1 MANKGLKKYTK
12 QITQTIGN
20 VAKVSVNVN
29 KTDANMHIIIP
40 LIQTLGPN
48 PLDLSL
54 IFNYQDINKDRAFG
68 KGCTINTFKDIRYSS
83 SVIEV
88 FEADGSSISY
98 SLDKNENYY
107 SKESPLKVSKGS
119 IYLSGD
125 GDYDT
130 FTITDQQGN
139 YEYFDENYS
148 WYPNSIR
155 YVNGFRT
162 TFDGANMDN
171 GQGAKITF
179 TETSNYMYSRATYT
193 QDGTT
198 KYYVDFSYDSS
209 KRITAVKHYKE
220 SKLVKHLSISYGTN
234 EITVKDEIL
243 KDYAKYTFVNNCVTK
258 IIEVL
263 NGNTSNAVETS
274 ISYEDSRT
282 ILTDN
287 DGRKVYIYFDK
298 NSFPLFEI
306 DEDGNA
312 IETEYDA
319 NTKRLI
325 AKSSNIPT
333 KNQLATIATPNISM
347 FTKTSGITT
356 RLATVNDSVLSSILN
371 PVFYVSG
378 TGSLTYT
385 IFTKGLGSDTIT
397 AVIWGKQWSTYSNSS
412 NVKVTLTVDENNSD
426 EFKKTRTDGNFD
438 MMTLGVSAIRSYSKI
453 TLTITLTGNASIE
466 IGGIQVLKKDFGAF
480 YQYDEKGNLI
490 GSESG
495 KGTVSNDYNSKGLQ
509 TRSVGKDSAM
519 YDYEY
524 DDKGNMTL
532 AKTAFGGKI
541 ENTYDEYNNVTRSV
555 VSNAVG
561 TKKLETIKAY
571 EKGRYVSSEKDEL
584 GNETSYNYDSF
595 GKIKKVIDALKAT
608 TEYSYDAFDNLT
620 EILFN
625 SSVSVNYTYNS
636 QNLLK
641 TVTLPNETVYSFG
654 YDSCNNLN
662 SVSMNGVLIVTFTY
676 DQKIG
681 LITKQKYGSSGDSF
695 DFVYNAKHNIEL
707 IKCNGNNQY
716 YFQYDEYDRLIKVL
730 NYCGNVLSSYT
741 YDNDGQ
747 ITKATNNGCEI
758 EYQYDSLGEVN
769 QRKRTLASKTIY
781 ESYDSIS
788 RSKGFS
794 PDNLIDYVQG
804 NKDFLGTI
812 FNGNADLKNS
822 SYICK
827 PYNYKTDDETALLF
841 TRLGVIPCITCGLKD
856 PISYNPPSTQ
866 YIENSGC
873 IGFWFY
879 PDSKPSAK
887 RYLFYVKASSSYI
900 KSYVAVYHNTS
911 NQLVLELKDYNE
923 NITSITTSS
932 KVQINQWNFFGLNF
946 MYRDDGPAYGSVFN
960 YELYLNAEMKKG
972 GYSKRT
978 IMTDGGLYHI
988 GYRFDGSN
996 GYDGL
1001 ECKIAALMIGKR
1013 CQITS
1018 KQMQEYY
1025 SYTKDYIIG
1034 SSYIDGNS
1042 VDFSAT
1048 SVHNL
1053 SETML
1058 NQFEIYPLHNSV
1070 KSLKGKLPIAYNI
1083 RRISNTDKD
1092 RSFNYNNKIKRYAYV
1107 ADEGCLI
1114 YDLDITTEGTILMRA
1129 FMREDADKQYI
1140 FECKDT
1146 GNQRIGLYRGSDK
1159 YLYIEVNGETTR
1171 TNLYF
1176 STEAWYTVGLSFKC
1190 GTISESLGNGPC
1202 VSARVYLDGSVYSVD
1217 KHITNSFG
1225 SFRLSIGKLFESVKV
1240 TDADMG
1246 DYYTYHSMRGQIE
1259 MLATRAAF
1267 CEVATLN
1274 TLANELKDTT
1284 KVSEYDELGM
1294 LQKVVIRKSDTE
1306 ILSTAMSYKKRSTY
1320 SSYISKQIEKETI
1333 KYGSSTVDRIYNK
1346 INALGKIEEITD
1358 STFGSH
1364 RYEYNARG
1372 FLIKEDSTEYEYD
1385 DNGNIT
1391 KAGNTI
1397 FAYDS
1402 KMKDRLE
1409 EVSGTVIE
1417 YDDEANPLNP
1427 TSWEDYDYTWEG
1439 RRLTSVLRRDGIKF
1453 TYTYNEQGLRIR
1465 KQASN
1470 GSTTNYYYDG
1480 DKLITEVAPS
1490 YRLDFLYDENNQL
1503 YGFISNNN
1511 SKYYY
1516 VRDFMQNILGII
1528 ASNGNLVVKYDY
1540 TAYGKITSTTGSQAS
1555 TIGAYNPF
1563 RYKGYYYDPETNMYY
1578 CKSRYYV
1585 PEWCRWLNGDSIGCV
1600 NLQDINGMNLF
1611 SYCENNPIMLFD
1623 ESGNMPSWAKWL
1635 VGGLVIAGAALATV
1649 LTGGAAVAVGA
1660 LAGSIVSGALG
1671 VASGITLDENGWSFD
1686 ADKAAT
1692 GFMCGTITGAISG
1705 AVSGGISDGFTFAGH
1720 AFEKGSYVIRGIKA
1734 GVDGLLAMGSY
1745 MAQSAING
1753 SEISVVGSLISLGT
1767 GLLDFADPMGKIFDT
1782 IWIPTIGA
1790 EIAWGYD
1797 MINNAIKKRNQKFSM
1812 AY

>member
-1 MANKGLKKYTK
+1 MANKGLKSYTK
-12 QITQTIGN
+12 QINQTIGN
-20 VAKVSVNVN
+20 VAKASVNVN
-29 KTDANMHIIIP
+29 KTDANMHIIMP
-40 LIQTLGPN
+40 LMTTLGPN

-68 KGCTINTFKDIRYSS
+68 KGCTINTFKDIRYFGSS
-83 SVIEV
+83 IQVI
-88 FEADGSSISY
+88 EADGSSISY
-98 SLDKNENYY
+98 SLDKNDEYY
-107 SKESPLKVSKGS
+107 SKESPLKVSKGTTY
-119 IYLSGD
+119 ISGD

-130 FTITDQQGN
+130 FTIEDQQGN
-139 YEYFDENYS
+139 YQYFDENYS

-155 YVNGFRT
+155 YKNGFRT
-162 TFDGANMDN
+162 TFDGPNMDN

-198 KYYVDFSYDSS
+198 KYYVDFTYDSS

-220 SKLVKHLSISYGTN
+220 SKLIKHLSISYGTN

-243 KDYAKYTFVNNCVTK
+243 KDYAKYTFASNRVTE
-258 IIEVL
+258 IVEVL
-263 NGNTSNAVETS
+263 NDNVGNSVQTS
-274 ISYEDSRT
+274 ISYEDRRT
-282 ILTDN
+282 TITDN
-287 DGRKVYIYFDK
+287 DGRKVYIYFD
-298 NSFPLFEI
+298 NNNFPLFEI

-312 IETEYDA
+312 VETEYDV
-319 NTKRLI
+319 TSKKLI
-325 AKSSNIPT
+325 SESSIIPT
-333 KNQLATIATPNISM
+333 KNKLTTLSTPNVSM

-356 RLATVNDSVLSSILN
+356 RFATVSDPILSSILD

-378 TGSLTYT
+378 TGSLTFN
-385 IFTKGLGSDTIT
+385 ISTKGLGGDTLT

-412 NVKVTLTVDENNSD
+412 NVKVTLTADGTNSD
-426 EFKKTRTDGNFD
+426 EFKKTTLDGNFD
-438 MMTLGVSAIRSYSKI
+438 LMTLGVSAIKSYSKI

-466 IGGIQVLKKDFGAF
+466 IGGIQVLKKDFGSF
-480 YQYDEKGNLI
+480 YQYDGKGNMT

-495 KGTVSNDYNSKGLQ
+495 KGTVFNEYNSKGLQ

-519 YDYEY
+519 YNYEY
-524 DDKGNMTL
+524 DEKGNL
-532 AKTAFGGKI
+532 LSAKTAYGGKI
-541 ENTYDEYNNVTRSV
+541 ANTYDAYNNLTKSV
-555 VSNAVG
+555 VSNAAG
-561 TKKLETIKAY
+561 TKKLETTKVY

-584 GNETSYNYDSF
+584 GNETSYIYDSY
-595 GKIKKVIDALKAT
+595 GKIKKITDALNAT

-620 EILFN
+620 KILFN
-625 SSVSVNYTYNS
+625 NSISVSYTYDS
-636 QNLLK
+636 QNKIK
-641 TVTLPNETVYSFG
+641 TAILPNGTLYSFG

-662 SVSMNGVLIVTFTY
+662 SVTINGVLIVTFTY
-676 DQKIG
+676 DQKTG
-681 LITKQKYGSSGDSF
+681 LITKQEYGSSGDYY
-695 DFVYNAKHNIEL
+695 DFVYNAKHNVEL
-707 IKCNGNNQY
+707 IKYKGNNQY
-716 YFQYDEYDRLIKVL
+716 YFQYDKYDRLIKVL
-730 NYCGNVLSSYT
+730 NYCGNILSSYT
-741 YDNDGQ
+741 YDNDDR

-769 QRKRTLASKTIY
+769 QRKRTLSSKTIY

-788 RSKGFS
+788 KSKGFS
-794 PDNLIDYVQG
+794 PDNLMGYLQG

-812 FNGNADLKNS
+812 FNDNADIKNP
-822 SYICK
+822 SYFCK
-827 PYNYKTDDETALLF
+827 PYNYKTNSDSKPTYE
-841 TRLGVIPCITCGLKD
+841 RMNRIPCITCGLTN
-856 PISYNPPSTQ
+856 PISYNPPSTP
-866 YIENSGC
+866 YIDNSGC

-879 PDSKPSAK
+879 PTSTPSAK
-887 RYLFYVKASSSYI
+887 KYLFYVKASSSFI
-900 KSYVAVYHNTS
+900 KSYVAVYHNSS
-911 NQLVLELKDYNE
+911 NQLALELKDYNE
-923 NITSITTSS
+923 NILTITTSS

-1001 ECKIAALMIGKR
+1001 ECKITALMIGKR

-1025 SYTKDYIIG
+1025 SYTKDYIFG
-1034 SSYIDGNS
+1034 ASFMEGNS

-1058 NQFEIYPLHNSV
+1058 NQFEIFPLHNSI
-1070 KSLKGKLPIAYNI
+1070 KSLKGKLPTAYDV
-1083 RRISNTDKD
+1083 RRISDTDKD
-1092 RSFNYNNKIKRYAYV
+1092 RSFNYNNKIKRFAYV

-1114 YDLDITTEGTILMRA
+1114 YDLDISTEGTILMRA
-1129 FMREDADKQYI
+1129 FMREDVDKQYI
-1140 FECKDT
+1140 FECKDAN
-1146 GNQRIGLYRGSDK
+1146 NQRIGLYRGSDK

-1171 TNLYF
+1171 TSLYF
-1176 STEAWYTVGLSFKC
+1176 STEDWHTVGLSFKC
-1190 GTISESLGNGPC
+1190 ATISDSLGNGPC

-1225 SFRLSIGKLFESVKV
+1225 LFRLSIGKLFESVKV
-1240 TDADMG
+1240 ADAYMG

-1294 LQKVVIRKSDTE
+1294 LQKVVIRKGDTE

-1346 INALGKIEEITD
+1346 INALGNIEEITD

-1372 FLIKEDSTEYEYD
+1372 FLVKEDSTEYAYD

-1391 KAGNTI
+1391 KAGNTV

-1402 KMKDRLE
+1402 KIKDRLK

-1417 YDDEANPLNP
+1417 YNDESNPLNP

-1439 RRLTSVLRRDGIKF
+1439 RRLTSILRRDGIKF

-1465 KQASN
+1465 KQTSN
-1470 GSTTNYYYDG
+1470 GSTTNYYYDE
-1480 DKLITEVAPS
+1480 DKLIIEVAPN

-1503 YGFISNNN
+1503 YGFIYNNDA
-1511 SKYYY
+1511 KYYY
-1516 VRDFMQNILGII
+1516 VRDFMQNILGIVDN
-1528 ASNGNLVVKYDY
+1528 NGNLVVKYNY
-1540 TAYGKITSTTGSQAS
+1540 TAYGKITSTTGSQS
-1555 TIGAYNPF
+1555 TTIGAYNPF
-1563 RYKGYYYDPETNMYY
+1563 RYKGYYYDTETSMYY

-1585 PEWCRWLNGDSIGCV
+1585 PEWCRWLNGDNVSYFSLK
-1600 NLQDINGMNLF
+1600 NFNDMNLF
-1611 SYCENNPIMLFD
+1611 AYCLNNPIEIYD
-1623 ESGNMPSWAKWL
+1623 PSGNFWVLIGLAV
-1635 VGGLVIAGAALATV
+1635 VGIGLLFTLRSDSPKPPYVSTITEEDVNINGSNP
-1649 LTGGAAVAVGA
+1649 
-1660 LAGSIVSGALG
+1660 AGSIIV
-1671 VASGITLDENGWSFD
+1671 
-1686 ADKAAT
+1686 
-1692 GFMCGTITGAISG
+1692 TITD
-1705 AVSGGISDGFTFAGH
+1705 GGINIENSYRFDEEDDINHILDIIMASAEYSEYNYTRTKKSYFTEWKAHNIAYKFHIKRSSSKDVYLDRDFNADT
-1720 AFEKGSYVIRGIKA
+1720 KGRVQDIIY
-1734 GVDGLLAMGSY
+1734 
-1745 MAQSAING
+1745 
-1753 SEISVVGSLISLGT
+1753 
-1767 GLLDFADPMGKIFDT
+1767 KILEPLF
-1782 IWIPTIGA
+1782 
-1790 EIAWGYD
+1790 
-1797 MINNAIKKRNQKFSM
+1797 
-1812 AY
+1812 

>member
-1 MANKGLKKYTK
+1 MSNKGLKEYTK
-12 QITQTIGN
+12 QISQTIGD

-29 KTDANMHIIIP
+29 KADANMHILIP
-40 LIQTLGPN
+40 LIETLGPN
-48 PLDLSL
+48 SLDVSL

-68 KGCTINTFKDIRYSS
+68 KGCTINTFKDIRYSGS
-83 SVIEV
+83 TIQVI
-88 FEADGSSISY
+88 EADGSSITY
-98 SLDKNENYY
+98 LLDKNENYY
-107 SKESPLKVSKGS
+107 SKKSPLKVSKGTTY
-119 IYLSGD
+119 ISGD

-130 FTITDQQGN
+130 FTIEDQQGN
-139 YEYFDENYS
+139 RIYFDENYS

-155 YVNGFRT
+155 YINGFRT

-198 KYYVDFSYDSS
+198 KYYVDFTYDSS
-209 KRITAVKHYKE
+209 KRITSAKHYKE

-234 EITVKDEIL
+234 EITVKDEIS
-243 KDYAKYTFVNNCVTK
+243 KDYAKYTFTNNCVTK

-263 NGNTSNAVETS
+263 NDNVNNLVQTS
-274 ISYEDSRT
+274 ISYDDRRT
-282 ILTDN
+282 TLTDN
-287 DGRKVYIYFDK
+287 DGRKVYIYFD
-298 NSFPLFEI
+298 NNNFPLFEI

-312 IETEYDA
+312 IETEFDVT
-319 NTKRLI
+319 TKKLI

-333 KNQLATIATPNISM
+333 KNQLTTLATPNISM

-356 RLATVNDSVLSSILN
+356 RLTTVNDSVLSSILD

-397 AVIWGKQWSTYSNSS
+397 AVIWGKQRSTYSNSS
-412 NVKVTLTVDENNSD
+412 NVKVTLTVDENDSD
-426 EFKKTRTDGNFD
+426 EFKKTAVDNNFD
-438 MMTLGVSAIRSYSKI
+438 MMTLGVSAIKSYSKI
-453 TLTITLTGNASIE
+453 TLTIALTGNASIE
-466 IGGIQVLKKDFGAF
+466 IGGIQILKKDFGTF
-480 YQYDEKGNLI
+480 YKYDNKGNMTN
-490 GSESG
+490 SNSG

-524 DDKGNMTL
+524 DDKGNMTT

-541 ENTYDEYNNVTRSV
+541 ENTYDAYNNVTRSV

-561 TKKLETIKAY
+561 TKKLETTKVY

-584 GNETSYNYDSF
+584 GYETSYDYDSF
-595 GKIKKVIDALKAT
+595 GKIKKVTDALKAT

-620 EILFN
+620 KILFN
-625 SSVSVNYTYNS
+625 NSVSVNYSYDS
-636 QNLLK
+636 QNKLK
-641 TVTLPNETVYSFG
+641 TATLPNETVYSFG

-662 SVSMNGVLIVTFTY
+662 SVSMNGVLIVAFTY
-676 DQKIG
+676 DQKFG
-681 LITKQKYGSSGDSF
+681 LITNQKYGSSGDSF
-695 DFVYNAKHNIEL
+695 DFIYNEKHNVEL

-716 YFQYDEYDRLIKVL
+716 YFYYDKYDRLIKVL
-730 NYCGNVLSSYT
+730 NYCGNILSSYM

-769 QRKRTLASKTIY
+769 QRKRTLSSKTIY
-781 ESYDSIS
+781 ESYDSLS

-794 PDNLIDYVQG
+794 PDNLIGYVQE

-812 FNGNADLKNS
+812 FNGSADLKNP

-827 PYNYKTDDETALLF
+827 PYNYKTDDETALAF

-856 PISYNPPSTQ
+856 PISYNPPSTP
-866 YIENSGC
+866 YIDNSGC

-879 PDSKPSAK
+879 PTTTPSSK
-887 RYLFYVKASSSYI
+887 RYLFYVKASSSFI
-900 KSYVAVYHNTS
+900 KSSVAVYHNTS

-1001 ECKIAALMIGKR
+1001 ECKIAALMIGKT

-1034 SSYIDGNS
+1034 ASYIDGNS

-1070 KSLKGKLPIAYNI
+1070 SSLKGKKPTVYDI
-1083 RRISNTDKD
+1083 RRISDTDKD

-1107 ADEGCLI
+1107 ADEGRLI
-1114 YDLDITTEGTILMRA
+1114 YDLNISTEGTILMRA
-1129 FMREDADKQYI
+1129 FMRENADKQYI

-1159 YLYIEVNGETTR
+1159 YLYIEVNGEATR
-1171 TNLYF
+1171 TSLYF

-1190 GTISESLGNGPC
+1190 ATISDSLGNGPC

-1240 TDADMG
+1240 ADAYMG

-1294 LQKVVIRKSDTE
+1294 LQKVVLRKGDTE

-1320 SSYISKQIEKETI
+1320 SSYISKQIEKEVI
-1333 KYGSSTVDRIYNK
+1333 KYGATTLNRSYGID
-1346 INALGKIEEITD
+1346 ALGNVTSVSD

-1364 RYEYNARG
+1364 SYAYNARG
-1372 FLIKEDSTEYEYD
+1372 FLTMEDSTEYEYD

-1397 FAYDS
+1397 FAYD
-1402 KMKDRLE
+1402 KIIKDRLE

-1465 KQASN
+1465 KQTSN

-1490 YRLDFLYDENNQL
+1490 YRLDFLYDENDLL
-1503 YGFISNNN
+1503 YGFIYNN
-1511 SKYYY
+1511 SDKYYY

-1528 ASNGNLVVKYDY
+1528 DSNGNLVVKYAY
-1540 TAYGKITSTTGSQAS
+1540 TAYGKIKSTTGSQAS

-1563 RYKGYYYDPETNMYY
+1563 RYKGYYYDSETNMYY

-1585 PEWCRWLNGDSIGCV
+1585 PEWCRWLNGDHAAYL
-1600 NLQDINGMNLF
+1600 NPEDIDGLNLF
-1611 SYCENNPIMLFD
+1611 TYCENNPVMLVD
-1623 ESGNMPSWAKWL
+1623 EEGN
-1635 VGGLVIAGAALATV
+1635 
-1649 LTGGAAVAVGA
+1649 
-1660 LAGSIVSGALG
+1660 
-1671 VASGITLDENGWSFD
+1671 
-1686 ADKAAT
+1686 
-1692 GFMCGTITGAISG
+1692 
-1705 AVSGGISDGFTFAGH
+1705 FA
-1720 AFEKGSYVIRGIKA
+1720 
-1734 GVDGLLAMGSY
+1734 
-1745 MAQSAING
+1745 
-1753 SEISVVGSLISLGT
+1753 ISLGFAIAC
-1767 GLLDFADPMGKIFDT
+1767 GLAALFAMATALVTKPEISSGLVADIESGLKSFGDFIVKSVTETIVMTSIPYMLTFAALDNVMMSKKKNPNPNARPDQKKQGREVGNKGRYHDSWQPR
-1782 IWIPTIGA
+1782 
-1790 EIAWGYD
+1790 
-1797 MINNAIKKRNQKFSM
+1797 NNYRNPKKRKKHTPGRDHRKFFKAIILFLLM
-1812 AY
+1812 KGIERY